1 MMEYI
6 VRFIA
11 GGLAVSAFSALG
23 DILRPKSFAGLFGAA
38 PSIALVTLVI
48 AVSQHSPEY
57 AETEARSMMVGS
69 ASLCLYSLC
78 VCRLMAKYKVPAL
91 LASGAALAIWLG
103 CAFGLA
109 WVLLGGLR

>member
-1 MMEYI
+1 
-6 VRFIA
+6 
-11 GGLAVSAFSALG
+11 
-23 DILRPKSFAGLFGAA
+23 
-38 PSIALVTLVI
+38 
-48 AVSQHSPEY
+48 
-57 AETEARSMMVGS
+57 MMVGS